1 MSDENVGVPIKKRR
15 PRASEQ
21 EKAQWAER
29 YYRSGLT
36 QKQFAQQQ
44 SLADSTLQRWVAQN
58 PRPGQAVAIQRAAG
72 LRPAFAELKLPVSPI
87 PSAWAAE
94 LCRPNG
100 VVLRVAADL
109 PAALLA
115 QLLAV
120 C

>member
-1 MSDENVGVPIKKRR
+1 MSDEIVATPIKKRR

-29 YYRSGLT
+29 YYQSGLT

-44 SLADSTLQRWVAQN
+44 GIADSTLQRWVAEH
-58 PRPGQAVAIQRAAG
+58 PCPGQAVTRTREVG
-72 LRPAFAELKLPVSPI
+72 LLSGFAELKLPASPI
-87 PSAWAAE
+87 PPDWAAE